1 MAALLLVACRK
12 PVVETARFRFAP
24 PVGQE
29 LAVAGKAWRTVG
41 VPGIATVDV
50 TLDGSSR
57 VRVKRLSAWK
67 LEWLETI
74 EKLRVESAGSDLL
87 PGVSRQV
94 AGTELR
100 YEVMDDGDLVGVG
113 GFDRLQQVLR
123 QAAAELDRA
132 EEFEAVTPWRLRERE
147 RDDWN
152 ERVHALVGKAV
163 VLGQAIDATSR
174 IDLGHGRLLAHQVRL
189 TPVEW
194 RPCVTGRCVA
204 VKVEYLA
211 DPEAVS
217 RVVNSPAAG
226 LIPQLAELDPT
237 VKIRGVEVLGGG
249 ERVIDPATMLVFAEN
264 VTRKLHLTFGWEDG
278 RSLTLAAIDGREMT
292 TRIVGSGSP
301 GS

>member
-1 MAALLLVACRK
+1 
-12 PVVETARFRFAP
+12 
-24 PVGQE
+24 VGQE

-217 RVVNSPAAG
+217 RVVNAPAAG